1 MMPGSATATSRT
13 GSPQATGGVP
23 LIPLMIG
30 FRRAKEM
37 LMLGEPMSGKEA
49 AEIGLINRSAPE
61 DELDAMV
68 AEYANKLAAGP
79 PLALS
84 WTKLSLN
91 ILLKQ
96 ITLGAFETSIA
107 YDILSL
113 RTNDV
118 QEGSTAFLEKRAPNF
133 TGT

>member
-1 MMPGSATATSRT
+1 M
-13 GSPQATGGVP
+13 GGVP

-37 LMLGEPMSGKEA
+37 LMLGEPMTGKEA

-61 DELDAMV
+61 DELDAVV
-68 AEYANKLAAGP
+68 AEYASKLAAGP

-91 ILLKQ
+91 ILFKQ
-96 ITLGAFETSIA
+96 MTLGAFETSIA

-118 QEGSTAFLEKRAPNF
+118 QEGSTAFLEKRAPNL